1 MKKKNVINLI
11 RYYSEKNDAAF
22 REEAYEIARDFDAC
36 GDTQLSEHIMALM
49 SSANTFVPQTFLKK
63 EEPSQDSLLLPTSVE
78 ADVVSV
84 IKAIRHNVGV
94 NRFLFRGAPGTGKK
108 EAVRHI
114 ARILEKELF
123 YANLNAIA
131 EKDPRKARKN
141 FEEFVNELNHVPNPK
156 GTIILLDDI
165 AALKFAKAS
174 ERELLCNLNHE
185 HVIIAVENSLRP
197 LDKSETRLFDSVV
210 DFNRYT
216 QEDLKEIAEK
226 ILQFMLSEFKIA
238 ETNARLFKKIL
249 AMPRRLPVP
258 GILKKMLKD
267 AVALSDTAV
276 KFDYMR
282 KVYEAFTGKPPANLQ
297 KLQKQGF
304 TIREIE
310 IISGISKSQVG
321 RELKNA

>member
-1 MKKKNVINLI
+1 MI
-11 RYYSEKNDAAF
+11 RYYSEKNDVAF

-36 GDTQLSEHIMALM
+36 GDTQLSEHIIALM

-123 YANLNAIA
+123 YASLSTVIA
-131 EKDPRKARKN
+131 NDPRKARKKL
-141 FEEFVNELNHVPNPK
+141 EEFIDGLNHVQNSK

-165 AALKFAKAS
+165 GAAALAKIKVS
-174 ERELLCNLNHE
+174 QLFGNLLQELTI
-185 HVIIAVENSLRP
+185 VAVDNGTRM
-197 LDKSETRLFDSVV
+197 LDKSEIRLFDSVV

-238 ETNARLFKKIL
+238 ETNARPFRKIL
-249 AMPRRLPVP
+249 TISKRLPFP
-258 GILKKMLKD
+258 ELKKNAEGRCRAKRHCRQVRLHAQSVRSLYRQTPCESAK
-267 AVALSDTAV
+267 VAKA
-276 KFDYMR
+276 
-282 KVYEAFTGKPPANLQ
+282 GIHH
-297 KLQKQGF
+297 QG
-304 TIREIE
+304 
-310 IISGISKSQVG
+310 
-321 RELKNA
+321 N